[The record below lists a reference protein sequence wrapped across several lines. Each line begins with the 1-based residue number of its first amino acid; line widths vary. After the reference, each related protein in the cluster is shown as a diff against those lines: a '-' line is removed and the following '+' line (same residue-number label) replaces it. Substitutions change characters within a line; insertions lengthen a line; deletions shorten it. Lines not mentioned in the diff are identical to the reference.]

1 MPTVAVEAELYQ
13 RVEQVASAQKAHP
26 DDIFAEAVRR
36 YLWQLDRRK
45 ISEESQTY
53 RQRHTELCRLYFGQF
68 IAMRDGQVVDH
79 DVDFAALRER
89 TWQRY
94 GEAPVMIRLVETE
107 IDHPVTRHGFQVEA
121 DVPRRPCFAG
131 PQCH

>member
-1 MPTVAVEAELYQ
+1 MPTVAVESGLYQ
-13 RVEQVASAQKAHP
+13 RVEQVASVQKASP
-26 DDIFAEAVRR
+26 DDVFAEAVRR

-45 ISEESQTY
+45 ISEESQAY
-53 RQRHTELCRLYFGQF
+53 RQRHAELRLLYLGQF

-79 DVDFAALRER
+79 DADFAALRER

-107 IDHPVTRHGFQVEA
+107 VDRPVTRHGFQVKA
-121 DVPRRPCFAG
+121 DAP
-131 PQCH
+131 